1 MGKKSEKYEGHGRE
15 RDVHWERE
23 ESKEAKWTAETDD
36 GGGGAKWRKMNVL
49 RAEESSSYTFDGVG
63 KLFVRIILS
72 E

>member
-1 MGKKSEKYEGHGRE
+1 M
-15 RDVHWERE
+15 HWEGE
-23 ESKEAKWTAETDD
+23 ESKEAKWTAETD